1 MDIKMA
7 HHPSHSAQL
16 PALNRAAGQIEAVRR
31 MVADER
37 YCIDIL
43 TQLRAARS
51 ALKSIELAV
60 LETHMQFCLKRSA
73 SENETQQAAQIA
85 EIMTLL
91 KKYE

>member
-1 MDIKMA
+1 MP
-7 HHPSHSAQL
+7 HHPSHEKQL
-16 PALNRAAGQIEAVRR
+16 PSLNRAAGQIEAVKR

-43 TQLRAARS
+43 TQLRAARN

-60 LETHMQFCLKRSA
+60 LETHMQSCLQRSA
-73 SENETQQAAQIA
+73 AEDETKQAAQIA
-85 EIMTLL
+85 EIMSLL

>member
-1 MDIKMA
+1 MS
-7 HHPSHSAQL
+7 HHPSHEKQL
-16 PALNRAAGQIEAVRR
+16 PALNRAAGQIEAVKR
-31 MVADER
+31 MVADGR

-60 LETHMQFCLKRSA
+60 LETHMQSCLQRSA
-73 SENETQQAAQIA
+73 SEDEAKQAEQIA